1 MKYRV
6 ASQSSRPERTA
17 EPLPEEP
24 VSVRSLTIVAGAV
37 NLIGRNEILHLFLA
51 AIVAAVAIIL

>member
-1 MKYRV
+1 MKYSV
-6 ASQSSRPERTA
+6 ASHCSSQERIA
-17 EPLPEEP
+17 EPLLEDP
-24 VSVRSLTIVAGAV
+24 VRVWPLSVLTGAV

>member
-6 ASQSSRPERTA
+6 ASQGSMPEQAA
-17 EPLPEEP
+17 ESLPEKP
-24 VSVRSLTIVAGAV
+24 VTVRSLTIVAGAV
-37 NLIGRNEILHLFLA
+37 SLIGRNEILHLFLA